1 MTITYRPLRDVD
13 YDALAALLNAAD
25 IADGRAQCRVAE
37 EIREEFES
45 HPVDLADHTLAAW
58 IDDQLAAAVY
68 AYYLPSEVREV
79 RCYVFGAVYPKHR
92 GNGIGSRLL
101 GWGVEK
107 AEHLLRSSASDIP
120 KYVRVETSRTNT
132 AAIRLFE
139 RGGMQPIRYFA
150 DLHADLR
157 SPTPPLRASAGFRI
171 VPWDLARNE
180 EARLVRNAAFMDHWG
195 STPTLPEWW
204 SPQITGFGARPDW
217 SYFAVND
224 DDAIVGYVLSHRF
237 ENDDELLGA
246 KYAWVNNIG
255 TLVEWRGM
263 GVASQLIATALAR
276 YRAEGMQFAALG
288 VDSANPTG
296 AYRLYESLGFR
307 LWREFVTYQR
317 VVSAY

>member
-1 MTITYRPLRDVD
+1 
-13 YDALAALLNAAD
+13 
-25 IADGRAQCRVAE
+25 
-37 EIREEFES
+37 
-45 HPVDLADHTLAAW
+45 
-58 IDDQLAAAVY
+58 
-68 AYYLPSEVREV
+68 
-79 RCYVFGAVYPKHR
+79 
-92 GNGIGSRLL
+92 
-101 GWGVEK
+101 
-107 AEHLLRSSASDIP
+107 
-120 KYVRVETSRTNT
+120 
-132 AAIRLFE
+132 
-139 RGGMQPIRYFA
+139 
-150 DLHADLR
+150 
-157 SPTPPLRASAGFRI
+157 
-171 VPWDLARNE
+171 
-180 EARLVRNAAFMDHWG
+180 DHWG

-263 GVASQLIATALAR
+263 GVASQLIATALAK

-317 VVSAY
+317 VVSAC

>member
-79 RCYVFGAVYPKHR
+79 RCYVLGAVYPKHR

-157 SPTPPLRASAGFRI
+157 SPTPPLRASAGFHI

-180 EARLVRNAAFMDHWG
+180 EARHAKNAAFMDHWG
-195 STPTLPEWW
+195 STPTP
-204 SPQITGFGARPDW
+204 PDW
-217 SYFAVND
+217 
-224 DDAIVGYVLSHRF
+224 
-237 ENDDELLGA
+237 
-246 KYAWVNNIG
+246 
-255 TLVEWRGM
+255 
-263 GVASQLIATALAR
+263 
-276 YRAEGMQFAALG
+276 
-288 VDSANPTG
+288 
-296 AYRLYESLGFR
+296 
-307 LWREFVTYQR
+307 
-317 VVSAY
+317 